1 MSFLKRLL
9 SKTVKRKVIHEFLL
23 DDIPHRIVEHT
34 SWVPGYKSKREIIFK
49 AKDDNRVF
57 IHSSIFLSP
66 KQHFQPIFTMPQK
79 IAYIW
84 NKSFVANNVLV
95 LGCAGC
101 TFPRFYALEYPESK
115 ITGVEL
121 SEKLVEIANKYFLLD
136 QIKQQFNLYCDD
148 AFKFV
153 KDFDF
158 KAKQDIIFVDI
169 FAYNQLPSDV
179 FSKDFLKS
187 LFDCTSNDSMVIFNF
202 LQEDYNKIL
211 DFAKSIEQPFNE
223 KYVVSANERCYMLLL
238 KTENENKKE
247 AFKNSINEIA
257 KVFE

>member
-1 MSFLKRLL
+1 MSFLKQLK
-9 SKTVKRKVIHEFLL
+9 SKTVKRKIVHEFIL
-23 DDIPHRIVEHT
+23 DDVPHRIVDYT
-34 SWVPGYKSKREIIFK
+34 SWVPGYKGKREIIFK

-79 IAYIW
+79 IAYFW
-84 NKSFVANNVLV
+84 NKSFTADNVLV

-136 QIKQQFNLYCDD
+136 QIKQQFELYCDD
-148 AFKFV
+148 AFRFV

-158 KAKQDIIFVDI
+158 NEKQDIVFVDI
-169 FAYNQLPSDV
+169 FSYNQLPSDV
-179 FSKDFLKS
+179 FSKDFLDS
-187 LFDCTSNDSMVIFNF
+187 LFDCTSNDSVIIFNF

-211 DFAKSIEQPFNE
+211 DFAKSIEQPFN
-223 KYVVSANERCYMLLL
+223 KKLVVSANERCYMLLIKAENES
-238 KTENENKKE
+238 KTEE
-247 AFKNSINEIA
+247 FKNSIKEIA